1 MSKKTPDSRPGCPD
15 HTQGNTQSSTRGGAR
30 RGAGRPRRWGAPS
43 AVMRVPAALREDITT
58 FIETRA
64 QLGEDGKAQS
74 ARSMLRAHAARSLP
88 LYASKV
94 SAGFPSP
101 ADDLLVGGLDLN
113 DHVVTNPAATFYV
126 RASGPSMIGAG
137 IHDDD
142 LLVVDRS
149 LTPRDGSIVIAA
161 LDGELTVKRYRRH
174 GARVTL
180 AAENDDYEPIE
191 LSGDMRL
198 DIWGVVTAVIHKV

>member
-1 MSKKTPDSRPGCPD
+1 
-15 HTQGNTQSSTRGGAR
+15 
-30 RGAGRPRRWGAPS
+30 
-43 AVMRVPAALREDITT
+43 MRVPAALREDITT